1 MKKKIIFMFAGQG
14 AHYYQMG
21 KILFEKN
28 PVFRQWMIAGDK
40 LYQALTHHSLL
51 ETIYHPTYTKGH
63 LFSQTLLTH
72 PAILLIEHALGQ
84 VLLSNNIIP
93 DAVLGVSLGEF
104 CAAVFAGVM
113 SFETAMQTV
122 VKQAQLFESLCSPG
136 SMLAILNDNNIYHSQ
151 YILSSQ
157 SELASINYSSHFVI
171 SGETTAIQSIATHLK
186 QQNILCQELAV
197 SQAFHSSHLD
207 IAGPTFLNFIRGQTI
222 HAPTLPFISCVYPQQ
237 DLRFVPASHFW
248 NVARQPIQ
256 FMATIQ
262 HLEKMNHYDYIDVG
276 PSGTLAT
283 FVKYNLAP
291 SSSSQSK
298 TLMTPMKNDLE
309 ILDKCLMAYKN
320 TSRSI

>member
-1 MKKKIIFMFAGQG
+1 MFAGQG

-21 KILFEKN
+21 KVLFEQN
-28 PVFRQWMIAGDK
+28 AVFRQWMIAGDK
-40 LYQALTHHSLL
+40 LYQALTSQSLL
-51 ETIYHPTYTKGH
+51 ETIYNPTYTKSQ
-63 LFSQTLLTH
+63 LFSQTRLTH

-104 CAAVFAGVM
+104 CAAVFAGM
-113 SFETAMQTV
+113 MTFDTAMQAV

-136 SMLAILNDNNIYHSQ
+136 SMLAIINDKNLYESQ
-151 YILSSQ
+151 LFISSQ

-171 SGETTAIQSIATHLK
+171 SSETTTIQSIAKHLK
-186 QQNILCQELAV
+186 QHNILCQELAV
-197 SQAFHSSHLD
+197 SQAFHSSHID
-207 IAGPTFLNFIRGQTI
+207 IAGPTFLNFIRGQAIT
-222 HAPTLPFISCVYPQQ
+222 APRLPFISCVYPQQ

-248 NVARQPIQ
+248 DVARQPIQ

-262 HLEKMNHYDYIDVG
+262 HLEKMNHYNYIDVG

-283 FVKYNLAP
+283 FVKYNLEP
-291 SSSSQSK
+291 SSSSQSI

-309 ILDKCLMAYKN
+309 TLDKCLSAY
-320 TSRSI
+320 